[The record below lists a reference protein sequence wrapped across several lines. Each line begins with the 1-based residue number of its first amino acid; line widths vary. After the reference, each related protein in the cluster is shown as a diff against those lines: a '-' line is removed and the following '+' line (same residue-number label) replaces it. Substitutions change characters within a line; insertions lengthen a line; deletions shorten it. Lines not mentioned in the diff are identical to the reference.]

1 MDMCS
6 VSHYAHRPT
15 ATRPGDIKEN
25 GKERGEEGE
34 GGREGRV
41 SGGEIAEEK
50 GKFEHRSRCSCAG
63 QNPQLTVRG
72 VQLFDL

>member
-41 SGGEIAEEK
+41 RGG
-50 GKFEHRSRCSCAG
+50 R
-63 QNPQLTVRG
+63 
-72 VQLFDL
+72 